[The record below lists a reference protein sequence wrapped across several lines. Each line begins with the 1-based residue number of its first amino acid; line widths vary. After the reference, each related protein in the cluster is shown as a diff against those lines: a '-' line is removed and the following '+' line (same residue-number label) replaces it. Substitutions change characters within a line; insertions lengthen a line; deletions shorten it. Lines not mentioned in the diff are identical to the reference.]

1 MNKPTNKVTSVF
13 VHGSAKRLYFEFF
26 DNTGKKK
33 QRSIGLPDTPANR
46 RRAERELIPLFE
58 QRLKEEALKEQTP
71 EHKPLKFYADSY
83 RKSLQKSGHTKVDT
97 YIYRINRIVE
107 YFGEDTLLSD
117 ITELQ
122 IEEFFES
129 LDVTRDTKSDWKVVL
144 SKIFER
150 GRKDKAVETN
160 IVKNYE
166 IPKSETQNTPDTV
179 RMPFTPEEMQLL
191 IDNADRRLRNYLGI
205 SFFLGTRPEETIALM
220 MQDIDFD
227 TETIYLQRAVV
238 KGKVKTITKH
248 KGGPRDIPIFI
259 DAIPLLNDQIA
270 WAKEN
275 NSLYLFFDKYGERLN
290 DAIDIRGNKG
300 KGFYW
305 NDYLNGLGITPH
317 RRMMNTRHTFAV
329 NCITNMDL
337 LGITLNDIASMMGHS
352 SLRMLIQHYGK
363 YISGRNKNINRN
375 VSLLQNK
382 KFSTE
387 HSTESIEKK
396 S

>member
-1 MNKPTNKVTSVF
+1 MNKATNKVTSVF

-33 QRSIGLPDTPANR
+33 QKSTGLPDTPANR
-46 RRAERELIPLFE
+46 RKAERELIPLFE
-58 QRLKEEALKEQTP
+58 QRLREEASKKHSP
-71 EHKPLKFYADSY
+71 VPKPLKFYADSY
-83 RKSLQKSGHTKVDT
+83 KKSLQQSNHTKIDT
-97 YIYRINRIVE
+97 HSYRADRIVD
-107 YFGEDTLLSD
+107 YFGEDTHLSD

-129 LDVTRDTKSDWKVVL
+129 LDVSRDTKSDWKVVL

-150 GRKDKAVETN
+150 GRKDRAVETN

-179 RMPFTPEEMQLL
+179 RMPFTFEEMQLL

-227 TETIYLQRAVV
+227 TGTIYLQRAVV

-259 DAIPLLNDQIA
+259 DAIPFLNDQIA

-290 DAIDIRGNKG
+290 DAIDIRGN
-300 KGFYW
+300 
-305 NDYLNGLGITPH
+305 I
-317 RRMMNTRHTFAV
+317 R
-329 NCITNMDL
+329 
-337 LGITLNDIASMMGHS
+337 
-352 SLRMLIQHYGK
+352 
-363 YISGRNKNINRN
+363 
-375 VSLLQNK
+375 
-382 KFSTE
+382 
-387 HSTESIEKK
+387 
-396 S
+396 